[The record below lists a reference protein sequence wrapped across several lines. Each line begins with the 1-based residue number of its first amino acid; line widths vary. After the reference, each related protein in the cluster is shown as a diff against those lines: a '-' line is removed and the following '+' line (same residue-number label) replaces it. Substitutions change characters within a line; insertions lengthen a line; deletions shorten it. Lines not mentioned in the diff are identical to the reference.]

1 MIEYLKKAVARPPE
15 SDEAVRAVVEEILG
29 AVRREGDV
37 AVRRY
42 SEKLDRWSPVSFKL
56 SAAEIEAA
64 IAGIGA
70 DDRAMIDYC
79 RDQIAAFARRQ
90 RASLTEFE
98 VELQDGVRLG
108 QKLVP
113 VATVGAY
120 VPGGRYPLVA
130 SALMSIT
137 TAKVAGVGRVMA
149 CSPPS
154 PVSAANP
161 GGGIYPATLYAM
173 IAAGVDDVYCIGGVQ
188 ALGAMA
194 YGTESIPAVDMV
206 VGPGN
211 QYVAEAKRQI
221 FGTVG
226 IDLLAGPTEILVIA
240 DDAADP
246 IVVAADL
253 LGQAEHGPTSPA
265 ILVTTSSAL
274 GQAVLR
280 ECERQLPLLGTQ
292 EVARRAWED
301 NGEVLLVDDDEEA
314 ARVADEYAPE
324 HLEVQTKNDD
334 WFLGRLRNYG
344 SLFVGEESTVAY
356 SDKTIGPNHILPTGR
371 AARYTGGLYVGK
383 FIKTVTYQ
391 RLTREASG
399 RVAPIVARIC
409 EIEGML
415 AHKATADLR
424 ETRYGKD

>member
-1 MIEYLKKAVARPPE
+1 MREYLKKAVARPAE
-15 SDEAVRAVVEEILG
+15 SDEAVRAVVAEILG
-29 AVRREGDV
+29 AVRQEGDA

-42 SEKLDRWSPVSFKL
+42 SEKLDRWSPASFKL

-64 IAGIGA
+64 VAGVGA
-70 DDRAMIDYC
+70 EDRAMIDYC

-108 QKLVP
+108 QKLIP

-137 TAKVAGVGRVMA
+137 TAKIAGVGRVIA

-173 IAAGVDDVYCIGGVQ
+173 VAAGVDDVYCIGGVQ

-246 IVVAADL
+246 VVVAADL

-265 ILVTTSSAL
+265 ILVTTSRAL
-274 GQAVLR
+274 GLAVLR

-301 NGEVLLVDDDEEA
+301 NGEVLLVDGDEEA

-324 HLEVQTKNDD
+324 HLEVQTKHDD

-371 AARYTGGLYVGK
+371 AARYTGGL
-383 FIKTVTYQ
+383 
-391 RLTREASG
+391 
-399 RVAPIVARIC
+399 
-409 EIEGML
+409 
-415 AHKATADLR
+415 
-424 ETRYGKD
+424 

>member
-1 MIEYLKKAVARPPE
+1 MLEYLKKAVLRPAE
-15 SDEAVRAVVEEILG
+15 SDDAVRAVVAEILG

-108 QKLVP
+108 QKLIP

-246 IVVAADL
+246 VVVVADL

-265 ILVTTSSAL
+265 ILVTTSRAL

-371 AARYTGGLYVGK
+371 AARYTGGLWVGK

>member
-1 MIEYLKKAVARPPE
+1 MLEYLKKAVLRPAE
-15 SDEAVRAVVEEILG
+15 SDEAVRAVVAEILG

-108 QKLVP
+108 QKLIP

-246 IVVAADL
+246 VVVAADL

-265 ILVTTSSAL
+265 ILITTSRAL
-274 GQAVLR
+274 GLAVVR

-415 AHKATADLR
+415 AHKATADAR
-424 ETRYGKD
+424 EKRYA

>member
-1 MIEYLKKAVARPPE
+1 MREYLKKAVARPEE
-15 SDEAVRAVVEEILG
+15 SDEAVRGVVAEILG
-29 AVRREGDV
+29 AVRREGDA

-42 SEKLDRWSPVSFKL
+42 SEKLDGWSPASFKL
-56 SAAEIEAA
+56 SPAEIQAA
-64 IAGIGA
+64 VERVSPA
-70 DDRAMIDYC
+70 DRAMIDYC

-90 RASLTEFE
+90 RASLAEFE
-98 VELQDGVRLG
+98 VDLQDGVRLG
-108 QKLVP
+108 QKLIP

-137 TAKVAGVGRVMA
+137 TAKVAGVGRVIA

-154 PVSAANP
+154 PVTAANP
-161 GGGIYPATLYAM
+161 AGGIYPATLYAM
-173 IAAGVDDVYCIGGVQ
+173 VAAGVDDVYCIGGVQ

-194 YGTESIPAVDMV
+194 YGTESVPAVDMV

-221 FGTVG
+221 FGTVC

-246 IVVAADL
+246 VVVAADL

-265 ILVTTSSAL
+265 VLVTTSRVLA
-274 GQAVLR
+274 QAVLR
-280 ECERQLPLLGTQ
+280 ECERQLPLLGTR
-292 EVARRAWED
+292 EVAGRAWAD
-301 NGEVLLVDDDEEA
+301 NGEVIVVDGDEEA

-324 HLEVQTKNDD
+324 HLEVQTAHDD

-344 SLFVGEESTVAY
+344 SLFVGEEATVAY

-371 AARYTGGLYVGK
+371 AAHYTGGLWAGK

-391 RLTREASG
+391 RLTRRASG
-399 RVAPIVARIC
+399 RVAPVVARIC

>member
-1 MIEYLKKAVARPPE
+1 
-15 SDEAVRAVVEEILG
+15 
-29 AVRREGDV
+29 
-37 AVRRY
+37 
-42 SEKLDRWSPVSFKL
+42 
-56 SAAEIEAA
+56 
-64 IAGIGA
+64 
-70 DDRAMIDYC
+70 MIDYC

-90 RASLTEFE
+90 RTSLTEFE

-108 QKLVP
+108 QKLIP

-137 TAKVAGVGRVMA
+137 TAKVAGVGRVIA

-154 PVSAANP
+154 PLSAANP

-173 IAAGVDDVYCIGGVQ
+173 VAAGVDDVYCIGGVQ

-246 IVVAADL
+246 VVVAADL

-265 ILVTTSSAL
+265 ILITTSRAL
-274 GQAVLR
+274 GLAVVR

-292 EVARRAWED
+292 DVARRAWED
-301 NGEVLLVDDDEEA
+301 NGEVLLVDDAEEA

-324 HLEVQTKNDD
+324 HLEVQTVNDD
-334 WFLGRLRNYG
+334 WFLARLRNYG

-371 AARYTGGLYVGK
+371 AARYTGGLHVGK

-391 RLTREASG
+391 RLTRRASG

>member
-1 MIEYLKKAVARPPE
+1 MLEYLKKAVARPAE
-15 SDEAVRAVVEEILG
+15 SDEAVRAVVDEILG
-29 AVRREGDV
+29 AVRREGDA

-56 SAAEIEAA
+56 SAGEIKTAV
-64 IAGIGA
+64 AGVGA

-108 QKLVP
+108 QKLIP

-137 TAKVAGVGRVMA
+137 TAKVAGVGRVIA

-173 IAAGVDDVYCIGGVQ
+173 VAAGVDDVYCIGGVQ

-226 IDLLAGPTEILVIA
+226 IDRLAGPTEILVIA

-246 IVVAADL
+246 VVVAADL

-265 ILVTTSSAL
+265 ILITTSRAL
-274 GQAVLR
+274 GLAVLR

-301 NGEVLLVDDDEEA
+301 NGEVLLVDGDEEA
-314 ARVADEYAPE
+314 ARVADDYAPE

-371 AARYTGGLYVGK
+371 AARYTGGLHVGK

-391 RLTREASG
+391 RLTRTASG

>member
-246 IVVAADL
+246 VVVAADL

-265 ILVTTSSAL
+265 ILVTTSRAL